1 MSETTVGENRELDLT
16 KALYEKMVD
25 EQAKYRDWL
34 KSQSPEE
41 ILCHAFEY
49 TIREDIVMAM
59 DEYVELTDAQAQAL
73 LDLPTPLAEVFRYFE
88 KVETDH
94 MTVIQDCI
102 EIRAND
108 EIREQNEKI
117 QLEKAKRLITDFC
130 MQEYESAPDFTNMGE
145 ISIAYTTITD
155 EEIPIQVYVDLV
167 HFRLNTYLDGELV
180 GSKEYDSL
188 EEFVEEELAD
198 LDFDDLTYVPDEAL
212 ENCKKA
218 NNELAANPPYV
229 KVYNNTFAYASEHK
243 EVEWYRASF
252 YANIKCK
259 EAIEAA
265 IREHFDGYHLND
277 IAVNSVIQVFGV
289 DRVKFVLANTV
300 NLADWDGRYSV
311 RNKEWANT
319 VSDYNSESNRLRYRV
334 TSHPAVLNGYIDQV
348 RNNY

>member
-1 MSETTVGENRELDLT
+1 M
-16 KALYEKMVD
+16 LY
-25 EQAKYRDWL
+25 
-34 KSQSPEE
+34 
-41 ILCHAFEY
+41 
-49 TIREDIVMAM
+49 
-59 DEYVELTDAQAQAL
+59 
-73 LDLPTPLAEVFRYFE
+73 
-88 KVETDH
+88 
-94 MTVIQDCI
+94 
-102 EIRAND
+102 
-108 EIREQNEKI
+108 
-117 QLEKAKRLITDFC
+117 
-130 MQEYESAPDFTNMGE
+130 
-145 ISIAYTTITD
+145 
-155 EEIPIQVYVDLV
+155 
-167 HFRLNTYLDGELV
+167 
-180 GSKEYDSL
+180 
-188 EEFVEEELAD
+188 
-198 LDFDDLTYVPDEAL
+198 
-212 ENCKKA
+212 
-218 NNELAANPPYV
+218 NNV